1 MNFCKTAQAK
11 ACGYLTIF
19 TLLAILA
26 LPVHAATVSADDLTP
41 GDLIRGES
49 FSAVYYYA
57 EDGLRYVFPNSKVY
71 FTWYEDFDDVSWLSD
86 EDLATI
92 EIGGNVTYK
101 PGIKM
106 VKINS
111 SPQVY
116 AVGAGGI
123 LRGIASENVAQEL
136 YGEDWNQNIDDI
148 PDGFFGNYEIG
159 EDIELSTQYDPDVEE
174 QDAQDIDDDR
184 DIKPFVEITVTEE
197 GYSEPTVTIDSGT
210 AVRWTN
216 EGEENHT
223 VTEWDSV
230 WGSGTLKPGH
240 HFTHYFREEGTW
252 HYYSKTD
259 DRNIFEGA
267 VIVE

>member
-1 MNFCKTAQAK
+1 MSIFKTAQAE
-11 ACGYLTIF
+11 ACGYLTI
-19 TLLAILA
+19 LAIFASFAFPA
-26 LPVHAATVSADDLTP
+26 LAATVSPDDLAP

-71 FTWYEDFDDVSWLSD
+71 FTWYEDFDDVVWLSD
-86 EDLATI
+86 SDMATI
-92 EIGGNVTYK
+92 QIGGNVTYK

-116 AVGAGGI
+116 AVGSGGI
-123 LRGIASENVAQEL
+123 LRGIKSEEVASEL

-159 EDIELSTQYDPDVEE
+159 NDIEFSSQYDQDVEE
-174 QDAQDIDDDR
+174 QDALSIDDDL
-184 DIKPFVEITVTEE
+184 DIKPFVEIDISED
-197 GYSEPTVTIDSGT
+197 GYSEPTITIESGT

-223 VTEWDSV
+223 VTEWDRE
-230 WGSGTLKPGH
+230 WGSGTLRPNK
-240 HFTHYFREEGTW
+240 HFTHYFRETGTW
-252 HYYSKTD
+252 HYYSKDD